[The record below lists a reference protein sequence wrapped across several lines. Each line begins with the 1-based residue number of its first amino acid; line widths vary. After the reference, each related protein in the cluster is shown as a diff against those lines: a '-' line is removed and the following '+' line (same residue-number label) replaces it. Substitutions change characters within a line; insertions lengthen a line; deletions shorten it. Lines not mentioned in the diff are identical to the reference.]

1 MPKGD
6 GQELL
11 VELAELVENLRLTVT
26 SAQLVNLRQPTPA
39 LLLGKGKA
47 AELAEMAKAEGAD
60 VIVFDAALSPAQQR
74 NWEEMSGLAVI
85 DRQEVIL
92 EVFADRAHTREAVLQ
107 VALARMEYSL
117 PRLTR
122 AWTHLSRQRGKGS
135 MGGEGETQLEQDR
148 RAVRD
153 RISHLKAELAEV
165 VQQRAVQ
172 RQRRLRVPIPTA
184 AIVGYTNAGKSS
196 LLNAL
201 TGAQVLAADKLFA
214 TLDPTTRQLTLPG
227 NRKLLV
233 TDTVGF
239 IRRLPHGLVEAF
251 KATLEEV
258 VVADFLI
265 HVLDVTSPHIDKH
278 SATTLGVLDE
288 LGATERPIITV
299 FNKADAADETQTFA
313 ARRLMPGGLLISA
326 RTGAGLA
333 ALGERCQE
341 FMAGTLAITTLLV
354 PHDRYDLIAKLH
366 ASGQVHAQDHRD
378 DGVLIEASFPPTQAA
393 LFAPFCAEAAEAPRR
408 RRVSRRKGRRPGRA
422 RRRPARGRADRCR
435 RPPGRRPRVLESW
448 CAQTSQPGLGAK
460 AKCAARARRRGRT
473 PAGRGRRSRARR
485 QRRRCCRGRDWR
497 RRGISRWDGAR
508 PRPRCSSR

>member
-1 MPKGD
+1 VADFLETKSKLQRAFLVGVQAPDMPKGD

-11 VELAELVENLRLTVT
+11 AELAELVENLRLTVT

-47 AELAEMAKAEGAD
+47 EELSEMAKAEGAD

-107 VALARMEYSL
+107 VALARMQYSL

-122 AWTHLSRQRGKGS
+122 AWTHLARQRGSGS

-148 RAVRD
+148 RVVRARID
-153 RISHLKAELAEV
+153 RLKAELADV

-172 RQRRLRVPIPTA
+172 RQRRQRVPIPTA
-184 AIVGYTNAGKSS
+184 AIVGYTNSGKST

-201 TGAQVLAADKLFA
+201 TGAHVLAEDKLFA

-288 LGATERPIITV
+288 LGATDRPIITV
-299 FNKADAADETQTFA
+299 FNKADAADAADMSA
-313 ARRLMPGGLLISA
+313 ARRLAPDGLLISA
-326 RTGAGLA
+326 RTGAGLK
-333 ALGERCQE
+333 ALGELCQE
-341 FMAGTLAITTLLV
+341 FMAGALEITNLLV
-354 PHDRYDLIAKLH
+354 PHDRYDVIAKLH
-366 ASGQVHAQDHRD
+366 AVGQVHSQKHRD
-378 DGVLIEASFPPTQAA
+378 GGVLIEASFPPAQAA
-393 LFAPFCAEAAEAPRR
+393 LFAPF
-408 RRVSRRKGRRPGRA
+408 VRK
-422 RRRPARGRADRCR
+422 
-435 RPPGRRPRVLESW
+435 
-448 CAQTSQPGLGAK
+448 
-460 AKCAARARRRGRT
+460 
-473 PAGRGRRSRARR
+473 
-485 QRRRCCRGRDWR
+485 
-497 RRGISRWDGAR
+497 
-508 PRPRCSSR
+508 PRPRRVPAAQS